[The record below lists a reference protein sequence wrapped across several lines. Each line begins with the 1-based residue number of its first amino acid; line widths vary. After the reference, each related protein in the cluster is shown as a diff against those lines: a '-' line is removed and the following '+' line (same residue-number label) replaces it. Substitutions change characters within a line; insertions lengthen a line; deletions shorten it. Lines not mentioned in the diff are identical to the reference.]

1 MENLNGRTL
10 FVAAVD
16 AEAAHIPE
24 GEPLL
29 ITGIGTVP
37 AAIALTE
44 ALADAR
50 ANGALPDRVVNIGTA
65 GALIDGMAGVFE
77 VNKVTKHDFKL
88 EVLTDINRY
97 LLPEAIEL
105 ETSGRLPVR
114 GLATGDM
121 FVSDTALRTELAQK
135 SQLCDMEGYSI
146 AAVCQRFE
154 VPCTLLKQVSDS
166 ANEESKGTLS
176 LIHI

>member
-1 MENLNGRTL
+1 
-10 FVAAVD
+10 
-16 AEAAHIPE
+16 
-24 GEPLL
+24 
-29 ITGIGTVP
+29 
-37 AAIALTE
+37 
-44 ALADAR
+44 
-50 ANGALPDRVVNIGTA
+50 
-65 GALIDGMAGVFE
+65 MAGVFE

-121 FVSDTALRTELAQK
+121 FVSDTALRTELAKK

-146 AAVCQRFE
+146 AAVCQRFD

-166 ANEESKGTLS
+166 ANEESKGTWANVLDRGARQLAS
-176 LIHI
+176 AATDLGFLR